1 MKKIEILAAFER
13 EINKLDDNLSKPVT
27 DDSVYWI
34 NQAISKFSKERFNG
48 NAPHRTSY
56 EQNEKRLR
64 DLNNLYT
71 TYTIYKDESG
81 RKLFYPPFEVYE
93 YGKPILSNAIY
104 IIDGELQTPSDPLLE
119 YDKTHTYGR
128 FSMCIH
134 EEKVYMCIQNIDEP
148 EEWNKDHWSQI
159 DKAAIADHLFSEY
172 EPSGDP
178 IAFVP
183 MNLYS
188 SYAKYTVTYPSDL
201 MFVLNE
207 DATIT
212 DSQGKNEYI
221 TSVFEC
227 TKDSFMYRITN
238 SLTDFHYNH
247 HKARPLRVVDTVN
260 SIDNSKTNVDLMI
273 ESNGGIPTY
282 LIKSYQIGYLRFP
295 NEFSLDNPNNEYT
308 DFTDIVLYEIVKIAA
323 QMYLENQ
330 GDQRYRTI
338 TNEVLTQE

>member
-71 TYTIYKDESG
+71 LAYCNIPQVIEGEPITVDEIVGESSMYYTY
-81 RKLFYPPFEVYE
+81 RFVYPEDV
-93 YGKPILSNAIY
+93 
-104 IIDGELQTPSDPLLE
+104 
-119 YDKTHTYGR
+119 
-128 FSMCIH
+128 
-134 EEKVYMCIQNIDEP
+134 
-148 EEWNKDHWSQI
+148 
-159 DKAAIADHLFSEY
+159 
-172 EPSGDP
+172 
-178 IAFVP
+178 
-183 MNLYS
+183 
-188 SYAKYTVTYPSDL
+188 
-201 MFVLNE
+201 MFILNE
-207 DATIT
+207 DVIIT
-212 DSQGKNEYI
+212 DPKGNHPYH

-227 TKDSFMYRITN
+227 TKDNFMYRITN
-238 SLTDFHYNH
+238 SLTDFHYRH
-247 HKARPLRVVDTVN
+247 HKARPLRLVVNQD
-260 SIDNSKTNVDLMI
+260 DNKKGRTHVWLYTEADKDGNQ
-273 ESNGGIPTY
+273 TY
-282 LIKSYQIGYLRFP
+282 KIKELNIGYLRFP
-295 NEFSLDNPNNEYT
+295 NKFDLNNPAEEYT